1 MNKKF
6 KKETLQSIN
15 IKPVLKRFMEKK
27 KLDFK
32 EETGEFHGMT
42 AVLMRYLEGNT
53 DFLMDFQTY
62 CKEKRE
68 KENIPGPEK
77 ILEQDKGDLLGLLTK
92 VS

>member
-15 IKPVLKRFMEKK
+15 LKPILKRFLEKK

-68 KENIPGPEK
+68 KEIPDAEK